1 MFRSELNEEG
11 KVYRIA
17 KEEEVEEEEVEE
29 EKEEDPAGSQ
39 PLM

>member
-17 KEEEVEEEEVEE
+17 KEEGIEE